1 MVIVLTISSD
11 FWFNNNCSLRSCN
24 WKIVS
29 FNFCSLS
36 MAFFDVFCA
45 NCSNLCRRS
54 LKWKK
59 SKPLAPTPLILLL
72 SSILGKRYGE
82 RDSQFS
88 VTVQMRTCIRF
99 GITFVRAEIGFNFD
113 TSYYLFMSFE
123 IIILN
128 E

>member
-1 MVIVLTISSD
+1 MEFNLMIDIRQGGEEILYTLQPVSQLLTISSD

-45 NCSNLCRRS
+45 NCSNLCSLS

-72 SSILGKRYGE
+72 SSILDERRRERVGE
-82 RDSQFS
+82 VNNQFRS
-88 VTVQMRTCIRF
+88 NR
-99 GITFVRAEIGFNFD
+99 GI
-113 TSYYLFMSFE
+113 YL
-123 IIILN
+123 
-128 E
+128 